1 MENAAMKAKILKF
14 RQIKFNKI
22 AEKGGLVSAPERPY
36 TTFKTNVN
44 NMRQQSISM
53 KSESIIFH

>member
-22 AEKGGLVSAPERPY
+22 AEKKGDL
-36 TTFKTNVN
+36 FQ
-44 NMRQQSISM
+44 RQSGHTKPLRQTSTI
-53 KSESIIFH
+53 

>member
-1 MENAAMKAKILKF
+1 MKAKILKF